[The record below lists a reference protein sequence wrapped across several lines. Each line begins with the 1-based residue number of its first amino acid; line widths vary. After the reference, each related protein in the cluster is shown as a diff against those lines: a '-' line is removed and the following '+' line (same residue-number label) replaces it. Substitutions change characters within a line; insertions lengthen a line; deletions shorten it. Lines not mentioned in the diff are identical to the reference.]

1 MSTIPPRPAVR
12 QGRQKTTG
20 RREAKQE
27 KQLQIADAHSK
38 MLLSIV
44 IKDDIRRLFEKLK
57 RLMTVKTTHDMQYRH
72 MSE

>member
-1 MSTIPPRPAVR
+1 MR

-38 MLLSIV
+38 MFGVFTAVFV
-44 IKDDIRRLFEKLK
+44 IKDDKRRLFEKLK
-57 RLMTVKTTHDMQYRH
+57 R
-72 MSE
+72 